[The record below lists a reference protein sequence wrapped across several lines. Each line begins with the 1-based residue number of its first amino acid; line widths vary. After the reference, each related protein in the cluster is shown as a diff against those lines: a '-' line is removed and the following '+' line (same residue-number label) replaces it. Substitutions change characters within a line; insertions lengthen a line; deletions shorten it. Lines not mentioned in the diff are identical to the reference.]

1 MLLASLVNILLI
13 IALVVGI
20 AVTTSGFYTLVEC
33 QKNNCLLSIKYSA
46 VLIGVGL
53 GVISSSLVGGII
65 LWIRSIEGAVD
76 NDDSESETL
85 SYTTSTED
93 LS

>member
-13 IALVVGI
+13 I

-33 QKNNCLLSIKYSA
+33 QKNNCLLSIEYSA

-53 GVISSSLVGGII
+53 GVISSFLVGGI
-65 LWIRSIEGAVD
+65 LLRIRSIAGAVD
-76 NDDSESETL
+76 IDDSESESL

-93 LS
+93 LE

>member
-13 IALVVGI
+13 I

-33 QKNNCLLSIKYSA
+33 QKNNCLLSIEYSA
-46 VLIGVGL
+46 VLIGGL
-53 GVISSSLVGGII
+53 GVISSFLVGGI
-65 LWIRSIEGAVD
+65 LLRIRSIVGAVD
-76 NDDSESETL
+76 IDDSESESL

-93 LS
+93 LE